1 MLNTFI
7 KLTQSIIEKL
17 NIGLFK
23 SNLNIFIFV
32 FVLLQFIYVKTVT
45 IKYT

>member
-23 SNLNIFIFV
+23 SNLNIFILFL
-32 FVLLQFIYVKTVT
+32 FLYYYSLFMLKL
-45 IKYT
+45 